1 MEHTAYNTEKR
12 SYLGITSLL
21 LSLAGFTI
29 LPVVGSI
36 AAILTGNTALKE
48 PAGEN
53 DGFAKAGV
61 FLGWLNLVLCVI
73 LAVVAVLSMVIFTAR
88 LPM

>member
-1 MEHTAYNTEKR
+1 MEYTAYNIQKR

-36 AAILTGNTALKE
+36 AAILTGGAALKE
-48 PAGEN
+48 PAGQ
-53 DGFAKAGV
+53 DDSFAKAGI
-61 FLGWLNLVLCVI
+61 FLGWLNLVLCVV
-73 LAVVAVLSMVIFTAR
+73 LTVVAVLSMIIFTAR
-88 LPM
+88 ISM